1 MRIDDI
7 IYSNNLYSCSLVK
20 LRISKKHDQIN
31 QPICFLKWNCH
42 RTTKTRRREYV
53 DTGIG
58 AWIIRRSLRPPTQI
72 ATGPVRKLQLIRNFA
87 ALLLSVEHSMET
99 KTPDR
104 VTCFHRKEARNTR
117 IPNHFYTSLTLN
129 DVQYTPAALQY
140 NLFHIRHQIEQT
152 KFILTHGV
160 AKAFNTWMRSYSQ
173 S

>member
-7 IYSNNLYSCSLVK
+7 IYSNNSYSCSLVK
-20 LRISKKHDQIN
+20 LGISKKHDQIN
-31 QPICFLKWNCH
+31 QPVCFFEMKLSSNY
-42 RTTKTRRREYV
+42 KTRRREYV

-58 AWIIRRSLRPPTQI
+58 TWIMRRSFRPSTQI
-72 ATGPVRKLQLIRNFA
+72 ASGPVRKLQLIRNFA
-87 ALLLSVEHSMET
+87 ALLLSVEHSSHGR

-104 VTCFHRKEARNTR
+104 VTCFHRKEARNTE

-129 DVQYTPAALQY
+129 YVQYTPAALQY

-160 AKAFNTWMRSYSQ
+160 AKAFNT
-173 S
+173 